1 MPAENKL
8 RSAFDKAFDSLEK
21 FNGPKTK
28 PVKKVKK

>member
-8 RSAFDKAFDSLEK
+8 RTAFDKAFDSLEK
-21 FNGPKTK
+21 FNGPPGG